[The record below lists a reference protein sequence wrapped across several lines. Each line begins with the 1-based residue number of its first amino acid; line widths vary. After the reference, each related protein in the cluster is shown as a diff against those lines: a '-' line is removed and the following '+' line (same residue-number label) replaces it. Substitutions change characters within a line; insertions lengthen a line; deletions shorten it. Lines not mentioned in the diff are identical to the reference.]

1 MQTGHPILS
10 LRRSAPT
17 KLALIAVLFVA
28 AVVLVRS
35 LSLGSLAN
43 VDVVSAEIRNRWLD
57 SIQILGNLRHHVAR
71 VRTEEAELLLGGD
84 ATARDAS
91 LKQVNQYLNLAAQD
105 INAYRAIAHD
115 PDESQ
120 AFANFVDDWQAHLER
135 KEELVS
141 LAESGRTPEAIS
153 IFHGESLA
161 TFRKA
166 AKELRQLVDL
176 THAKAQAVR
185 ATARQTIAASQHFI
199 SDLILA
205 TLFFF
210 IGLALYLW
218 HSFSRP
224 LLDLANGV
232 HRLAMNDT
240 RFPIPFENR
249 RDEIGE
255 MARSLAVLRRNTVE
269 LLENRKS
276 LAMQA
281 EILEGTLEKERELT
295 TAQRNFQTTMSH
307 EFRTPLT
314 YIDGHA
320 QRLITTREHATPE
333 QIVERA
339 EKIRSAVFQMTSL
352 VVSLTAEME
361 MVNKPAQAKKCL
373 FDPSA
378 MLHDLVDYYKEID
391 LKVHFDECVED
402 LPKAV
407 TGDPKLLR
415 CAFSN
420 LISNA
425 MKYSPEGGH
434 VEVSGKTENGSIAI
448 SVADQ
453 GIGIPAGELKR
464 VRERFF
470 RGSNVG
476 SIPGTGIGLS
486 LVQQIIEQH
495 GGRLFINSEPGKG
508 TRIVVSL
515 PIENGKA
522 APVGSNREQNPLH

>member
-1 MQTGHPILS
+1 
-10 LRRSAPT
+10 
-17 KLALIAVLFVA
+17 
-28 AVVLVRS
+28 
-35 LSLGSLAN
+35 
-43 VDVVSAEIRNRWLD
+43 
-57 SIQILGNLRHHVAR
+57 
-71 VRTEEAELLLGGD
+71 
-84 ATARDAS
+84 
-91 LKQVNQYLNLAAQD
+91 
-105 INAYRAIAHD
+105 
-115 PDESQ
+115 
-120 AFANFVDDWQAHLER
+120 
-135 KEELVS
+135 
-141 LAESGRTPEAIS
+141 
-153 IFHGESLA
+153 
-161 TFRKA
+161 
-166 AKELRQLVDL
+166 
-176 THAKAQAVR
+176 
-185 ATARQTIAASQHFI
+185 
-199 SDLILA
+199 
-205 TLFFF
+205 
-210 IGLALYLW
+210 
-218 HSFSRP
+218 
-224 LLDLANGV
+224 
-232 HRLAMNDT
+232 
-240 RFPIPFENR
+240 
-249 RDEIGE
+249 
-255 MARSLAVLRRNTVE
+255 
-269 LLENRKS
+269 
-276 LAMQA
+276 
-281 EILEGTLEKERELT
+281 
-295 TAQRNFQTTMSH
+295 
-307 EFRTPLT
+307 
-314 YIDGHA
+314 
-320 QRLITTREHATPE
+320 
-333 QIVERA
+333 
-339 EKIRSAVFQMTSL
+339 MTSL